1 MIKISKEDV
10 NIDTK
15 GMPEGQA
22 RFIDNVKGLIVDVCN
37 KAFAGVMSAGEVES
51 QFKAINDRLKG
62 LDGYAQLV
70 KDNEALAE
78 QLKKLGDS
86 FEKMKKRGMTQGAV
100 NRFSEKLDE
109 VFSSEKWHDFVE
121 GKSRKTG
128 EFSGFSLKDV
138 VSLTDD
144 WSGTALLT
152 QQSDRVVSRIA
163 PKKVHVRDIVRTLGG
178 DPQYPYLSFAEIY
191 EMDRNARYVTENG
204 RLPESSFKVR
214 EKQVGTKRLGTY
226 LNISKRMLKSRVY
239 LQSFILN
246 MLPEA
251 VWQAEDWN
259 VLFGDGAGENLLGIV
274 NTEGVTSVEATIT
287 SAVVEGAANS
297 VKDVISYNGG
307 KDTLVEFTDAQPLLL
322 DGMAV
327 TFAGA
332 AVNTGLNATNQ
343 VVKLNDRQA
352 LLPGVAFKGK
362 ETATAAMTF
371 TVNNAAFK
379 SIEIP
384 NSGDALN
391 TAFAVMSYA
400 QYTPTAV
407 VLNPITLNAIAS
419 EKDTTG
425 RDLGLV
431 TVQNG
436 VKYIGERP
444 VIEYTGIPAGKYLVG
459 DFDNGANLVD
469 YTSLSLEFAEDVESK
484 LTNQVTLIAQE
495 EIILPVYNPWSF
507 AYGDLKALK
516 DAITKA

>member
-1 MIKISKEDV
+1 MIKITKGDV

-22 RFIDNVKGLIVDVCN
+22 QFIENVKGLIVDVCN
-37 KAFAGVMSAGEVES
+37 KAFAGVMSAEEVEA
-51 QFKAINDRLKG
+51 QFKDINGRLKG
-62 LDGYAQLV
+62 MDGYAQLV

-86 FEKMKKRGMTQGAV
+86 LEKMKKRGMTQGAV

-109 VFSSEKWHDFVE
+109 VFASEKWNDFVE
-121 GKSRKTG
+121 GKCRKTG

-144 WSGTALLT
+144 WAGTTLLT
-152 QQSDRVVSRIA
+152 QQADRVVSGIA
-163 PKKVHVRDIVRTLGG
+163 PKRVHVRDIVRTLGG
-178 DPQYPYLSFAEIY
+178 DPQYPYLSYAEIY
-191 EMDRNARYVTENG
+191 DMDRNARYVTENG

-214 EKQVGTKRLGTY
+214 ERQAGTKRLGTY

-259 VLFGDGAGENLLGIV
+259 VLFGDGAGENLQGIV
-274 NTEGVTSVEATIT
+274 NTEGVTSVEAAIT
-287 SAVVEGAANS
+287 AAVVQGAAKS
-297 VKDVISYNGG
+297 VKDVLSHNGG
-307 KDTLVEFTDAQPLLL
+307 KDTIVEFTDPQPLVL
-322 DGMAV
+322 DGMAL

-332 AVNTGLNATNQ
+332 AVNTGLNATHTA
-343 VVKLNDRQA
+343 VKVNDRQV
-352 LLPGVAFKGK
+352 LLPGVAYKGK
-362 ETATAAMTF
+362 ETAAAAMTF
-371 TVNNAAFK
+371 TANNAAFK
-379 SIEIP
+379 SVELP

-391 TAFAVMSYA
+391 AAFAVMSYA
-400 QYTPTAV
+400 NYTPTAI
-407 VLNPITLNAIAS
+407 VLNPITVNAIAS

-425 RDLGLV
+425 RNLGLV
-431 TVQNG
+431 TVRGG

-444 VIEYTGIPAGKYLVG
+444 VIEYTGIPAGKYLLG

-484 LTNQVTLIAQE
+484 LANQVTLIAQE
-495 EIILPVYNPWSF
+495 EIILAVYNPWSF
-507 AYGDLKALK
+507 AYGDLSALK
-516 DAITKA
+516 EAVKKA